1 MAGWESKPLG
11 DVCEILDSRR
21 RPVTK
26 KDRRAGEY
34 PYYGATGVVDY
45 VDDFIFDEP
54 LVLVGEDGAKWGS
67 GEGTAFS
74 VSGRCW
80 VNNHAHVLR
89 PARTRLLDDWLVY
102 YLVHAD
108 LSPFVSGL
116 TVPKLN
122 QGNLREIP
130 VPLPPIDE
138 QRRIVAIL
146 DEAFE
151 SIATAK
157 ANAEKNLQNA
167 RELFESKLYALLGQE
182 VTRWPRK
189 TLREVAVDFGRGK
202 SKHRPRNDP
211 KLYGGPY
218 PFIQTGDV
226 RGAEHLIT
234 EYSQTYSAAGLAQS
248 KLWPRGTLCITIAAN
263 IAETGVLDFDA
274 CFPDSVIGVVVDER
288 ETSSKYLEYML
299 HTVKAD
305 LKAKGKG
312 SAQDNINLA
321 TFENE
326 RFPFP
331 DLESQ
336 ACAVRLLDDLSSE
349 VQRLEGLCSLKLTAL
364 DELKKSLLHQAFTG
378 ALTAKSTD
386 QQVAEVA

>member
-1 MAGWESKPLG
+1 MTVWASKPLG
-11 DVCEILDSRR
+11 DLCDIFDSQRK
-21 RPVTK
+21 PVTK
-26 KDRRAGEY
+26 KDRRAGDY

-45 VDDFIFDEP
+45 VDEFIFDEP

-67 GEGTAFS
+67 GEITAFP
-74 VSGRCW
+74 VLGRCW

-89 PARTRLLDDWLVY
+89 PHRPQLLDEWLVY
-102 YLVHAD
+102 YLIHAD

-122 QGNLREIP
+122 QGSLREILIPIPP
-130 VPLPPIDE
+130 VIE
-138 QRRIVAIL
+138 QSRLVAIL

-151 SIATAK
+151 GIATAK

-167 RELFESKLYALLGQE
+167 RDLFESKLFALLGDE
-182 VTRWPRK
+182 KATDARK
-189 TLREVAVDFGRGK
+189 TLRDVAIDFGRGK

-211 KLYGGPY
+211 KLYGGAY

-226 RGAEHLIT
+226 RNSDHLIT
-234 EYSQTYSAAGLAQS
+234 EHTQSYSEEGLAQS

-274 CFPDSVIGVVVDER
+274 CFPDSVIGVVVDQAQ
-288 ETSSKYLEYML
+288 TSSKYLEYML
-299 HTVKAD
+299 RTVKTE

-331 DLESQ
+331 NLSMQSLLVTRLDELSIQ
-336 ACAVRLLDDLSSE
+336 A
-349 VQRLEGLCSLKLTAL
+349 QRLEDVYERKLAAL
-364 DELKKSLLHQAFTG
+364 TELKKSLLHQAFSG
-378 ALTAKSTD
+378 RL
-386 QQVAEVA
+386 